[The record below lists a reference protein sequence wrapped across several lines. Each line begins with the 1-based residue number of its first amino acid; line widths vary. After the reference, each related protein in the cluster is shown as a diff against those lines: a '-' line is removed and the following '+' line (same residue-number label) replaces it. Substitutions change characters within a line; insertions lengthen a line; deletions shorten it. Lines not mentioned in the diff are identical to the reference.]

1 MALKNMLEDRI
12 TFYKTGANP
21 PRKNIDLMLDLYPS
35 GSSADVPVQDS
46 AELLVNE
53 EKSSSHK
60 REHRKEHKKDD
71 KKSTERMIRR
81 MIRRRIRGAGQRT
94 ERRSVMQSK

>member
-1 MALKNMLEDRI
+1 MCPCKIQR
-12 TFYKTGANP
+12 
-21 PRKNIDLMLDLYPS
+21 
-35 GSSADVPVQDS
+35 
-46 AELLVNE
+46 
-53 EKSSSHK
+53 SSSSTK
-60 REHRKEHKKDD
+60 KSPAATRGSTGRSIRKMI